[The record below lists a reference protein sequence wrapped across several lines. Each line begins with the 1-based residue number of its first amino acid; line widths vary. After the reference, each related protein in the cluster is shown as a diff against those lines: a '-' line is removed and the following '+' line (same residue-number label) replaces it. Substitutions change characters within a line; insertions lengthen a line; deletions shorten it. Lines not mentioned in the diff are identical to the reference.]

1 MLIESSYKA
10 EKERQRERD
19 WEKKE
24 KWWRD
29 MWLTTVFFSLLLL
42 LSFYKSMTYE
52 MMDIKGEKITKNV
65 SFLSNS
71 SDWSN
76 ALIGASWRC
85 RAKEKYIYIFICISS
100 FSPHLPMRK
109 IDRWNKRRQLKEI
122 KQREKEDEEGKRRR
136 RKRRGNR

>member
-10 EKERQRERD
+10 EKASKRERLR
-19 WEKKE
+19 EKGEMMK
-24 KWWRD
+24 RYVANNG
-29 MWLTTVFFSLLLL
+29 LFSPLLL

-76 ALIGASWRC
+76 ALIGAS
-85 RAKEKYIYIFICISS
+85 
-100 FSPHLPMRK
+100 
-109 IDRWNKRRQLKEI
+109 
-122 KQREKEDEEGKRRR
+122 
-136 RKRRGNR
+136 